1 LHCQEDELMV
11 ISGNSGG
18 FRLNF
23 QGYRGAIARRNDVDL
38 ALSLRRAISLY
49 GQHQAIVDGDV
60 KYTYRQFGE
69 RVAALSQALSK
80 LGISKGETV
89 AIVCPNTHH
98 YMEAYYACAVSG
110 MVLNPLNFRLAAKEI
125 SSILA
130 DSSARAIIVHRDF
143 VELFSQ
149 AMSYGDIEGF
159 DNVIFIG
166 EGKLETTLKLHQY
179 ESLISRN
186 DGCAMPDISIAG
198 SDLAQLYYTSGTTGR
213 AKGVMLTQENVTS
226 HALFSIPEFEL
237 SDADTWAHIGP
248 MFHLVDAWA
257 VFACT
262 WVGARHVFAPYF
274 KAEAVLDLFEKEKVT
289 KTALVPTML
298 NALINDASVSK
309 RSFPH
314 LQVLTTAGSPVA
326 PEIVKRTCET
336 FGCKYWQ
343 FYGMTECSPLLTI
356 SKPMAHMN
364 DWDAEKLLAITSRTG
379 RTVLGVEL
387 RVVKDDGTEVNRND
401 AEVGE
406 IVVRGPSITPGY
418 WKQKDATDATIIDG
432 WLHTGDL
439 AVVDSEGYVNI
450 DNQKKDMIITG
461 GENVYSTEVE
471 YALYEHPDVVECAVF
486 GIPDKEWGEKV
497 KAVIVKRSGSNI
509 TEADVIAVVRS
520 RLTAYKAPRSI
531 QFIEALPK
539 TGSGKIYKKGL
550 RDEYWKA
557 EAKPIN

>member
-1 LHCQEDELMV
+1 MLAQDLLIAAAADAPNKVALRAGARDLTFGELDRDSDALAASLQALGVVRGDRVATLTENSAEMAVMLWAAWKAGAVFTPFNHAIKSQTLGAVLRDAEPKVLLVQPQFAQRVEEAMAGGARPALIWTKPHEDGVAITDL
-11 ISGNSGG
+11 IAGG
-18 FRLNF
+18 
-23 QGYRGAIARRNDVDL
+23 GAPADPGAIDEDL
-38 ALSLRRAISLY
+38 AL
-49 GQHQAIVDGDV
+49 
-60 KYTYRQFGE
+60 
-69 RVAALSQALSK
+69 
-80 LGISKGETV
+80 
-89 AIVCPNTHH
+89 
-98 YMEAYYACAVSG
+98 
-110 MVLNPLNFRLAAKEI
+110 
-125 SSILA
+125 
-130 DSSARAIIVHRDF
+130 
-143 VELFSQ
+143 
-149 AMSYGDIEGF
+149 
-159 DNVIFIG
+159 
-166 EGKLETTLKLHQY
+166 
-179 ESLISRN
+179 LI
-186 DGCAMPDISIAG
+186 
-198 SDLAQLYYTSGTTGR
+198 YTSGSTG
-213 AKGVMLTQENVTS
+213 APKGVMLTQENVTF

-237 SDADTWAHIGP
+237 TDADTWAHIGP

-274 KAEAVLDLFEKEKVT
+274 KADAVLDLFEKEQVT

-298 NALINDASVSK
+298 NALINDPSVTK

-326 PEIVKRTCET
+326 PEIVKKTCDT

-356 SKPMAHMN
+356 SKPMAHMK
-364 DWDAEKLLAITSRTG
+364 DWDAERLLAITSRTG

-387 RVVKDDGTEVNRND
+387 KVVKDDGREVRHDD
-401 AEVGE
+401 ADVGE

-418 WKQKDATDATIIDG
+418 WKQKDATDATIVDG

-439 AVVDSEGYVNI
+439 AVVDSEGYVNVV
-450 DNQKKDMIITG
+450 DRKKDMIITG

-497 KAVIVKRSGSNI
+497 KAVIVKRVGAAV
-509 TEADVIAVVRS
+509 TEADIIAFVRN
-520 RLTAYKAPRSI
+520 RLAAYKAPRSVE
-531 QFIEALPK
+531 FIDALPK

-550 RDEYWKA
+550 RDDYWKS

>member
-1 LHCQEDELMV
+1 M
-11 ISGNSGG
+11 
-18 FRLNF
+18 
-23 QGYRGAIARRNDVDL
+23 DL

-49 GQHQAIVDGDV
+49 GHKQAIVDGEV
-60 KYTYRQFGE
+60 TYTYRQFGE

-80 LGISKGETV
+80 LEISKGETV

-98 YMEAYYACAVSG
+98 YMEAYYACAAAG

-130 DSSARAIIVHRDF
+130 DSSARAIIVHQDF
-143 VELFSQ
+143 AELFSK
-149 AMSYGDIEGF
+149 AMSYGDIDGF

-166 EGKLETTLKLHQY
+166 DGQLATKLKLHQY
-179 ESLISRN
+179 ENLISQN
-186 DGCAMPDISIAG
+186 DGCALPDIAIEG
-198 SDLAQLYYTSGTTGR
+198 SDLAQLYYTSGTTGK

-226 HALFSIPEFEL
+226 HALFAIPEFEL
-237 SDADTWAHIGP
+237 TDADTWAHIGP

-262 WVGARHVFAPYF
+262 WVGARHVFASYF
-274 KAEAVLDLFEKEKVT
+274 KADAVLDLFEKERVT

-298 NALINDASVSK
+298 NALINDPNVSK

-326 PEIVKRTCET
+326 PEIVKRTCDI

-356 SKPMAHMN
+356 SKPMSHMK
-364 DWDAEKLLAITSRTG
+364 DWDADRLLSITSRTG

-387 RVVKDDGTEVNRND
+387 KVVKDDGSEVKRDD

-418 WKQKDATDATIIDG
+418 WKQKEATDATIIDG

-439 AVVDSEGYVNI
+439 AVVDSEGYVNVV
-450 DNQKKDMIITG
+450 DRKKDMIITG

-486 GIPDKEWGEKV
+486 GVPDKQWGEMV
-497 KAVIVKRSGSNI
+497 KAVIVKRGESTI
-509 TEADVIAVVRS
+509 TEADVIAFVRG
-520 RLTAYKAPRSI
+520 RLAAYKAPRSVE
-531 QFIEALPK
+531 FIDALPK

-550 RDEYWKA
+550 RDEYWKT